1 MALVAAIFTVAAM
14 PATAATAAPAPA
26 ASPVTF
32 AATGGANWRAMMA
45 ALMLTSMSVVPATA
59 ADDSVGSMAK
69 QAAWFPVQMAGVG
82 TGMVI
87 GIPIAIVRRT
97 GVNIRELTAGAA
109 DKIGG
114 KEHIHPNL
122 FASVYSVPVGTLV
135 GVSEGVYMG
144 GRNSFKAMEKPFSA
158 TSISMGDM
166 D

>member
-1 MALVAAIFTVAAM
+1 MKKLPIAL
-14 PATAATAAPAPA
+14 
-26 ASPVTF
+26 
-32 AATGGANWRAMMA
+32 A
-45 ALMLTSMSVVPATA
+45 ALMLTTTMTVAPAS

-69 QAAWFPVQMAGVG
+69 QAAWFPVQALGVG
-82 TGMVI
+82 TGMVV

-114 KEHIHPNL
+114 KEHIHPNI

-144 GRNSFKAMEKPFSA
+144 GKNAFKATEKPFSA